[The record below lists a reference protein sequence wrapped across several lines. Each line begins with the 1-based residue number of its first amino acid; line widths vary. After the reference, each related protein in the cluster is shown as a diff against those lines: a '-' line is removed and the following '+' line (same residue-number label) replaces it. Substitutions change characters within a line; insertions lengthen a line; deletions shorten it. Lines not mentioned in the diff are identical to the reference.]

1 MFFLPL
7 SQHPFDIL
15 TLQVLLRTTQ
25 VAWNDRE
32 FFLDGK
38 LLNVFFFAVRQRTN
52 ENVFFVVA
60 EQLGR
65 HGLELAAVEHI
76 QKQSFD
82 NVVTVM
88 TQCNLVGANGF
99 RIAIQSTAAQS

>member
-1 MFFLPL
+1 MSF
-7 SQHPFDIL
+7 S
-15 TLQVLLRTTQ
+15 LQYARGRMRTC
-25 VAWNDRE
+25 
-32 FFLDGK
+32 
-38 LLNVFFFAVRQRTN
+38 
-52 ENVFFVVA
+52 FFVVA

-99 RIAIQSTAAQS
+99 CIAIQSTATQS